1 MKYNEE
7 YTVKSNEADIH
18 NALRPTQLI
27 QYMQETADHQMRD
40 QDIDY
45 VKMHF
50 ELRKAFVVSRMSVEV
65 LESIGMYDH
74 IDATTWITEGR
85 AANFPRAYE
94 LMCDGRVKARAMS
107 NWALLDI
114 DTHRLVRNGEYDMS
128 SYAKDSE
135 PKLTIPTK
143 FRIPRDVE
151 LKEVDRVRVGYSMID
166 INRHLN
172 NAQYADMLHDR
183 IPGVEDLYMTSIN
196 LHFQHE
202 APYGSEVVIR
212 MSDFLDAGKMD
223 PRAEKIVYFATE
235 VNGGANIE
243 AVFGLKKFVQ

>member
-1 MKYNEE
+1 MKYREE
-7 YTVKSNEADIH
+7 YTVKSNDADIH
-18 NALRPTQLI
+18 NELRPTQLI

-40 QDIDY
+40 QDVDY

-65 LESIGMYDH
+65 LEPIGMYDK
-74 IDATTWITEGR
+74 IDAATWIIEGR

-94 LMCDGRVKARAMS
+94 LAVGGKTKARAMS

-114 DTHRLVRNGEYDMS
+114 DTHRLVRNNEYDMS
-128 SYAKDSE
+128 PYARDEE
-135 PKLTIPTK
+135 PELMIPTK

-151 LKEVDRVRVGYSMID
+151 LKEADRVRVGYSMID

-172 NAQYADMLHDR
+172 NAMYADMLHDR
-183 IPGVEDLYMTSIN
+183 IPDVDKLCVTSIN

-202 APYGSEVVIR
+202 APYGSEVTIR
-212 MSDFLDAGKMD
+212 MSDFLDAGKID
-223 PRAEKIVYFATE
+223 PRADRIIYFATE

-243 AVFGLKKFVQ
+243 AVFGLKEFK